1 LAYAKLLEFPI
12 DVTLSVSALMR
23 EFGAGG
29 LEYAL
34 TGTAGDKKTDITL
47 DVSNGSKSMVKY
59 QLKNAVLD
67 NQSFSQ
73 GLDDNETVDLTFSA
87 QIGGASTT
95 DQGLFFFTDI
105 GLSAPA
111 FGSFPDGV
119 PAAAQPITPQG

>member
-1 LAYAKLLEFPI
+1 
-12 DVTLSVSALMR
+12 
-23 EFGAGG
+23 
-29 LEYAL
+29 
-34 TGTAGDKKTDITL
+34 
-47 DVSNGSKSMVKY
+47 MVKY

-95 DQGLFFFTDI
+95 DQGLFFFPDT
-105 GLSAPA
+105 GLSVPA
-111 FGSFPDGV
+111 FGSLPSGV